1 MRQSFC
7 SSLLLLVWIVTLPGT
22 PASVRSEE
30 FAKLQGTVRLFS
42 KPAKDQHS
50 HSATSRLPTKDYS
63 MADLQLPAKSVF
75 PAAMPRYPNVWFYV
89 SKALAPTH
97 QAAVELVTSR
107 LRQAMRFREFH
118 LPDSEGCDFEGR
130 LEHLQPWED
139 RSHRP
144 LQHAHAFHLRYYFS
158 SLRQHGLSEVVL
170 REAGRE
176 FAFYRISV
184 SAHYEV
190 EHSNPNHADVEICPI
205 CGRTGDYAG
214 LKGNLVELVHDPLG
228 LELMTHGTIR
238 GATVRYE
245 DWKQEP
251 VGSLNDFESSWSL
264 RKFVFKGMTQ
274 DKNTH
279 SISVI
284 LLGPKS
290 SSR

>member
-1 MRQSFC
+1 
-7 SSLLLLVWIVTLPGT
+7 
-22 PASVRSEE
+22 
-30 FAKLQGTVRLFS
+30 
-42 KPAKDQHS
+42 
-50 HSATSRLPTKDYS
+50 

-75 PAAMPRYPNVWFYV
+75 PVAMPRYPNVWFYV

-107 LRQAMRFREFH
+107 LQQAMRFREFH

-139 RSHRP
+139 RSHQP

-158 SLRQHGLSEVVL
+158 SLRQSGLSEVVL

-176 FAFYRISV
+176 FGFYRMAV

-251 VGSLNDFESSWSL
+251 VGSVKDFESSWSV
-264 RKFVFKGMTQ
+264 RKFVFPGMTQ

-279 SISVI
+279 SIGLI
-284 LLGPKS
+284 LLGRKS
-290 SSR
+290 GGR